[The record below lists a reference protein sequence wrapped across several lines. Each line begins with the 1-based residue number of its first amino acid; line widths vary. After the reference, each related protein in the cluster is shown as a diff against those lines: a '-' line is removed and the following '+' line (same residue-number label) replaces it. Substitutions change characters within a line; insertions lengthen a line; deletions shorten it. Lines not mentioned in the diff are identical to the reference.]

1 MAESERWAITAIR
14 DMHQEGFIAAS
25 LTRLG
30 WKVIYRATS
39 PEGLDE
45 FLTNNQEALVVQ
57 SDDFAQAFLTRP
69 TESVLIRGHSLPSE
83 DSATADPRSDFE
95 LEELLRNRKSERA
108 EEQFFISAT
117 TTPILSIFSVGRH
130 VGASSISISTAD
142 FFTQQGEKVL
152 LVDGNTAHPTLARH
166 FSAHNIRTAPQITS
180 AGFSLFEVSELS
192 GLVNLNTIANQY
204 DTIVIDAGQLQLSF
218 PAGRRVRDQLVSWTS
233 HSHARPLICT
243 RTDIASLEELRQAT
257 PHGEQWTIAL
267 TLSKVISRRER
278 KNLETKVADQ
288 FGVPVQSISRDSRAI
303 EKMEAQNTT
312 LAVASPKSI
321 LLGEIAR
328 SLEVAMR

>member
-233 HSHARPLICT
+233 HSHARQLICT
-243 RTDIASLEELRQAT
+243 RTDIASLEELEQAT
-257 PHGEQWTIAL
+257 PQGQQWTIAL
-267 TLSKVISRRER
+267 ALSKVISRRER